1 MTLELKFDNGV
12 SYSLT
17 IPRGLFNCNT
27 KEYIIKVFKE
37 WLEEGA
43 YKDKG
48 EIKNL

>member
-27 KEYIIKVFKE
+27 KEYIIEVFKK
-37 WLEEGA
+37 WLEEGL

-48 EIKNL
+48 E